1 MSLTIQNMLPAHS
14 VCFTISLIGLDLSW
28 PKWPG
33 DRLPW
38 HEPRQPFSRN
48 VVSEAVRARLGDGG
62 GTGAR
67 SWRCPPALFK
77 CSGKNPK
84 QLLFAIL
91 RRLGDEKGVFR
102 HEAFDFFAKQSKQ
115 DRNWQRLSLDGP
127 KYFLGSPLFRLTGFG
142 WEIVF
147 GDLIGGYRDP
157 VECELIRVNPS
168 RV

>member
-91 RRLGDEKGVFR
+91 RRLGDAKGVFR
-102 HEAFDFFAKQSKQ
+102 QEALGLVAQELKQ
-115 DRNWQRLSLDGP
+115 D
-127 KYFLGSPLFRLTGFG
+127 
-142 WEIVF
+142 
-147 GDLIGGYRDP
+147 
-157 VECELIRVNPS
+157 
-168 RV
+168 